1 MPRARMIG
9 RPHRKRST
17 PIGKFWMDRCVC
29 AAQYTSAGTSMG
41 PIESFSVL
49 VLVMASIGTP
59 AVPKAYGRIAVC
71 KDALEAGS
79 GRAGPWEGDRSMA
92 TTLAGKKVAILVAN
106 G

>member
-1 MPRARMIG
+1 MIG
-9 RPHRKRST
+9 RPHWKRST

-59 AVPKAYGRIAVC
+59 CRVSSIWQ
-71 KDALEAGS
+71 DALA
-79 GRAGPWEGDRSMA
+79 RAR
-92 TTLAGKKVAILVAN
+92 
-106 G
+106 